1 MTQLQTIPEA
11 LAERYLAALTALVS
25 VAREAVAAGGSP
37 QAGLW
42 QRKVL
47 PILEAHLS
55 TAKAAE
61 AHYAIGHQ
69 QPLLDAALPLRFLAR
84 DMDGYPLDFAGAAL
98 AQQLRQQRQLVVYAA
113 WQVGHAAGAI

>member
-1 MTQLQTIPEA
+1 MTQPQPIPEQ
-11 LAERYLAALTALVS
+11 LVERYVAALTALVS
-25 VAREAVAAGGSP
+25 VAREAVTAGASP
-37 QAGLW
+37 QAALW
-42 QRKVL
+42 QRKIL
-47 PILEAHLS
+47 PMLEARLS
-55 TAKAAE
+55 TAKTAE

-84 DMDGYPLDFAGAAL
+84 DMDGYSLDFAGVAL